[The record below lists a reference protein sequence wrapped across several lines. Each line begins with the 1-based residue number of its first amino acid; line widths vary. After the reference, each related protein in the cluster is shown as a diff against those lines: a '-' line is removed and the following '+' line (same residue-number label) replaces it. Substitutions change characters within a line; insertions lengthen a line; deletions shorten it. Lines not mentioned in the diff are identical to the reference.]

1 MSEIAASVASAR
13 HDPAR
18 AGIRRQDRFFLAMSG
33 SFLLLVVA
41 GFAPT
46 FTLKML
52 FQSPELPLYLHAHG
66 AILTMWYLL
75 AFVQPALVA
84 AGRTDLH
91 RRLGVAGVV
100 TAVGVVAIGAVVL
113 VSFVPRALA
122 NPAFAITDISMVF
135 YGDAVLLLLFLGLV
149 ISAVV
154 LRRRPASHK
163 RLMLIASM
171 SIVGPALGRLSRFGV
186 LATISE
192 VTFVLGSYA
201 ALNALIILHDLV
213 TLRTV
218 HRVTLIGTILFWG
231 LLIGAI
237 VLSGTPRALELLAR
251 LS

>member
-1 MSEIAASVASAR
+1 MSEIAASVASAG
-13 HDPAR
+13 DAR
-18 AGIRRQDRFFLAMSG
+18 SAAGIRRSDRFFLAMSG

-52 FQSPELPLYLHAHG
+52 FESPELPLYLHAHG
-66 AILTMWYLL
+66 AILTTWYVL

-100 TAVGVVAIGAVVL
+100 TAGAVVAIGAVVL
-113 VSFVPRALA
+113 VNFVPRTLA
-122 NPAFAITDISMVF
+122 RSDIAITDVSMVF
-135 YGDAVLLLLFLGLV
+135 YGDAVLLLLFIGLV
-149 ISAVV
+149 ISAVL

-171 SIVGPALGRLSRFGV
+171 SIVGPALGRLSRFGL

-218 HRVTLIGTILFWG
+218 HRVTLIGTVLFWG
-231 LLIGAI
+231 LLMGAI
-237 VLSGTPRALELLAR
+237 AMSGTPSALAFLQR
-251 LS
+251 LG